1 MPVAVAEADQ
11 RTLAASPAQ
20 AVLAVAVTEAQM
32 RQITLA
38 LLVQLARVV
47 AAGEQ
52 LVAAAL
58 VDGLAQVVQ
67 AVPA

>member
-1 MPVAVAEADQ
+1 MAADQ

-20 AVLAVAVTEAQM
+20 AVLAAAVTEAQM
-32 RQITLA
+32 RQTTLA
-38 LLVQLARVV
+38 LLVLLARVV
-47 AAGEQ
+47 VAGEQ

-67 AVPA
+67 VDRA